1 MKGAPNDEKRLCI
14 MLLYPPPA
22 APHVKGYWHGGMRM
36 QARVPEGGA
45 AGTARVVPRTEQ
57 AAAAGGPAP
66 AGQPSTDAP
75 AAGPDPTGPAAP
87 GGGAAAA
94 AAVADPAA
102 ASGTSAIPRSAPA
115 SGSTGAAGGGAAG
128 WTPVAEIPA
137 VVARARAAFP
147 AWSRLPVH
155 ARVACVARL
164 RRYIV
169 RHRDELA
176 RVISA
181 DTGKPLV
188 EALAH
193 DLLTTADALKS
204 MAKLAPKVLRRQ
216 RQPMSLLLFGK
227 IPYVE
232 RKPYGCVLVVAPWNY
247 PFNLAVV
254 PAATALLAGNTVVL
268 KPSEVTPAVGRAIEE
283 ALFAA
288 GFPPGVV
295 QVIHGGPEVGQA
307 ALDAGPDFVFFTGST
322 ATGRRIAAAAAR
334 RLTPSVLELG
344 GKDPMIVFPDA
355 DLRRAAR
362 AAVWGSLANGGQT
375 CIGVERIYVH
385 EAVKDRFVRLIL
397 EELARLRTVEPMG
410 AGEEG
415 GGAAAPAAPAE
426 GVMAATSV
434 QQDDTTPTDRSGGA
448 PTGRPGAAPPD
459 GPGGVPSQGP
469 GATPSSGQDAA
480 APGRWTDAG
489 PVVRDP
495 DLDLGYMTTPR
506 QVAVVREHVQ
516 DALARGAR
524 ALTPVPSFDGRF
536 VPPVVLVDVDP
547 EARVMREETFGPV
560 IAVAGFRSADE
571 AVRLA
576 NDSPFG
582 LGASVWTRDG
592 RLAREIAS
600 RLEAGGVCINDV
612 ILHFAHPSLP
622 FGGVKESGWG
632 AYHGRAGLEAFT
644 YPSAVLVEPGWLP
657 GKLVSNL
664 LWYPYRG
671 KYKLFS
677 WLMRIFC
684 S

>member
-1 MKGAPNDEKRLCI
+1 MQPRDPQGGAP
-14 MLLYPPPA
+14 
-22 APHVKGYWHGGMRM
+22 
-36 QARVPEGGA
+36 
-45 AGTARVVPRTEQ
+45 GTARAAPLSD
-57 AAAAGGPAP
+57 AAAAPGPAP
-66 AGQPSTDAP
+66 AGQPSTGSP
-75 AAGPDPTGPAAP
+75 AAGL
-87 GGGAAAA
+87 
-94 AAVADPAA
+94 AA
-102 ASGTSAIPRSAPA
+102 ASGASAIPAPA
-115 SGSTGAAGGGAAG
+115 PPTGSTGAAGGGPAPAPAG

-147 AWSRLPVH
+147 AWAQLPVRE
-155 ARVACVARL
+155 RVACVARL

-181 DTGKPLV
+181 GTGKPLV
-188 EALAH
+188 EALVH

-204 MAKLAPKVLRRQ
+204 AEKLAPRVLRRQ

-254 PAATALLAGNTVVL
+254 PAATALLAGNTVIL
-268 KPSEVTPAVGRAIEE
+268 KPTEVTPGISRAIEE
-283 ALFAA
+283 AFFMA

-295 QVIHGGPEVGQA
+295 QVVHGGAEVGQA
-307 ALDAGPDFVFFTGST
+307 VLDAGPDFVFFTGST
-322 ATGRRIAAAAAR
+322 ATGRRIASAAAQ

-355 DLRRAAR
+355 DLARAAR
-362 AAVWGSLANGGQT
+362 AAVWGSLANCGQT

-385 EAVKDRFVRLIL
+385 EAVKDRFVDRVLD
-397 EELARLRTVEPMG
+397 ELARLRRAEP
-410 AGEEG
+410 EG
-415 GGAAAPAAPAE
+415 TGGDPARVAA
-426 GVMAATSV
+426 
-434 QQDDTTPTDRSGGA
+434 
-448 PTGRPGAAPPD
+448 
-459 GPGGVPSQGP
+459 
-469 GATPSSGQDAA
+469 
-480 APGRWTDAG
+480 
-489 PVVRDP
+489 DP
-495 DLDLGYMTTPR
+495 DLDLGLMTTPR
-506 QVAVVREHVQ
+506 QVAIVREHVQ

-524 ALTPVPSFDGRF
+524 ALTPVPSFEGRF

-547 EARVMREETFGPV
+547 QARVMREETFGPV
-560 IAVAGFRSADE
+560 IAIAGFRSADE

-582 LGASVWTRDG
+582 LGASVWTRNG

-612 ILHFAHPSLP
+612 IIHFAHPALP

-644 YPSAVLVEPGWLP
+644 YPSAVLVEPGWLA
-657 GKLVSNL
+657 GKLVSSL
-664 LWYPYRG
+664 LWYPYRR
-671 KYKLFS
+671 KYRLFS
-677 WLMRIFC
+677 WFMRVFC
-684 S
+684 G